1 MSYPLSHPRSVVV
14 MVGVILTLTLL
25 GSALARLAPTQD
37 PSRGTPLVAHE
48 FPDQPTLARK
58 GAPGS
63 PAASEPPPTYQQF
76 NLTSD
81 GQ

>member
-1 MSYPLSHPRSVVV
+1 MGAAARS
-14 MVGVILTLTLL
+14 L
-25 GSALARLAPTQD
+25 GSGFALLAPTHD
-37 PSRGTPLVAHE
+37 PSRGTPLVAHG
-48 FPDQPTLARK
+48 FSDQPTLARK

-63 PAASEPPPTYQQF
+63 PAVSEPSPTYQQF